1 MSTPTSST
9 PPSSGPGAPERPP
22 VHRGKRAV
30 AVVIALVIVGLLVG
44 GLYAFRNMR
53 DQAIAN
59 FFAGNKPPPTPVAVS
74 EARTQD
80 VPRYMSAIG
89 TLTASRQVTVAP
101 EVTGRVVEIA
111 FESGAVV
118 AAGAKLI
125 QMNDAIEQGELGAL
139 QAQAKLAAINL
150 DRARD
155 LRSRQAGP
163 QTNVDQYQAQLDEMN
178 ANIRKIQATIAQ
190 KLIRAPFAGDL
201 GIRQVNVGDYV
212 GAGTPIVTLTDLS
225 NLFVNFT
232 LPEQALPRLS
242 IGQKVRVMTDAF
254 PDRTF
259 DAVITTIEPQ
269 VTVDTRAIKVQATVE
284 NAERLIRPGMFAHIE
299 VVEPPKADA
308 LVVPE
313 TAVDYTVYGDSV
325 FVVHA
330 KTDGQGKEELTVS
343 RVPVKTGPR
352 HTNIVEILDGLK
364 PGDRVVVSG
373 QLKLSEGAAVAIADQ
388 NALAAPGTLPL
399 N

>member
-1 MSTPTSST
+1 MSTPTSSHS
-9 PPSSGPGAPERPP
+9 PSTGHGAPERPP
-22 VHRGKRAV
+22 VRRGARV
-30 AVVIALVIVGLLVG
+30 FAVVVALVIVGLLLG

-59 FFAGNKPPPTPVAVS
+59 FFAGNKPPPTPVAVA
-74 EARTQD
+74 EAHTET
-80 VPRYMSAIG
+80 VPRFMPAIG
-89 TLTASRQVTVAP
+89 SLTAIRQVTVAP
-101 EVTGRVVEIA
+101 EVAGRVVDIA
-111 FESGAVV
+111 FESGASV

-125 QMNDAIEQGELGAL
+125 QLNDAIEQADLGAL
-139 QAQAKLAAINL
+139 QAQAKLASINL
-150 DRARD
+150 ERARD

-178 ANIRKIQATIAQ
+178 ANIRKTQATIAQ

-212 GAGTPIVTLTDLS
+212 GPGNPIVTLTDLS
-225 NLFVNFT
+225 RLFVNFT

-242 IGQKVRVMTDAF
+242 IGQKVRVLTDAY
-254 PDRTF
+254 PGRTF

-269 VTVDTRAIKVQATVE
+269 VSTDTRAIKVQATVG
-284 NAERLIRPGMFAHIE
+284 NAEGLIRPGMFAHVE
-299 VVEPPKADA
+299 VVEPPQDGV
-308 LVVPE
+308 LVVPD
-313 TAVDYTVYGDSV
+313 TAVDYTVYGDSI

-330 KTDGQGKEELTVS
+330 KPGDGGKEELTVA

-352 HTNIVEILDGLK
+352 HAGTVEIQNGLK

-373 QLKLSEGAAVAIADQ
+373 QLKLSEGAAVSITDTNVLVPPAK
-388 NALAAPGTLPL
+388 LPL

>member
-9 PPSSGPGAPERPP
+9 PPSSGSPERRPAR
-22 VHRGKRAV
+22 RGARVFAV
-30 AVVIALVIVGLLVG
+30 IVALVIVGLLLG

-59 FFAGNKPPPTPVAVS
+59 FFAGNKPPPTPVAVA
-74 EARTQD
+74 EARTET
-80 VPRYMSAIG
+80 VPRFMSAIG
-89 TLTASRQVTVAP
+89 TLTARRQVTVAP
-101 EVTGRVVEIA
+101 EVAGRVVEIA
-111 FESGAVV
+111 FESGASVP
-118 AAGAKLI
+118 AGAKLI
-125 QMNDAIEQGELGAL
+125 QLNDAIEQGELGAL
-139 QAQAKLAAINL
+139 QAQAKLASINL

-178 ANIRKIQATIAQ
+178 ANIRKTQATIAQ

-212 GAGTPIVTLTDLS
+212 GPGMAIVTLTDLS
-225 NLFVNFT
+225 RLFVNFT

-242 IGQKVRVMTDAF
+242 IGQAVRVMTDAF
-254 PDRTF
+254 PGRNF

-269 VTVDTRAIKVQATVE
+269 VSTDTRAIKVQATVE
-284 NAERLIRPGMFAHIE
+284 NAERLILPGMFAHVE
-299 VVEPPKADA
+299 VVEPPQPNT

-325 FVVHA
+325 FVVRA
-330 KTDGQGKEELTVS
+330 KTDDQGKEALSVS

-352 HTNIVEILDGLK
+352 HTNMVEILDGLK

-373 QLKLSEGAAVAIADQ
+373 QLKLSEGAAVAIADK
-388 NALAAPGTLPL
+388 NALVTPGKLPL

>member
-1 MSTPTSST
+1 MSTPTSSHS
-9 PPSSGPGAPERPP
+9 PSTGHGAPERPP
-22 VHRGKRAV
+22 VRRGARV
-30 AVVIALVIVGLLVG
+30 FAVVVALVIVGLLLG

-59 FFAGNKPPPTPVAVS
+59 FFAGNKPPPTPVAVA
-74 EARTQD
+74 EAHTET
-80 VPRYMSAIG
+80 VPRFMSAIG
-89 TLTASRQVTVAP
+89 SLTAIRQVTVAP
-101 EVTGRVVEIA
+101 EVAGRVVDIA
-111 FESGAVV
+111 FESGASV

-125 QMNDAIEQGELGAL
+125 QLNDAIEQAELGAL
-139 QAQAKLAAINL
+139 QAQAKLASINL
-150 DRARD
+150 ERARD

-178 ANIRKIQATIAQ
+178 ANIRKTQATIAQ
-190 KLIRAPFAGDL
+190 KLIRAPFGGDL

-212 GAGTPIVTLTDLS
+212 GPGNPIVTLTDLS
-225 NLFVNFT
+225 RLFVNFT

-242 IGQKVRVMTDAF
+242 IGQKVRVLTDAY
-254 PDRTF
+254 PGRNF
-259 DAVITTIEPQ
+259 DATITTVEPQ
-269 VTVDTRAIKVQATVE
+269 VSTDTRAIKVQATVG
-284 NAERLIRPGMFAHIE
+284 NAEGLIRPGMFAHVE
-299 VVEPPKADA
+299 VVEPPQAGV
-308 LVVPE
+308 LVVPD

-330 KTDGQGKEELTVS
+330 KAGDGGKEELTVA

-352 HTNIVEILDGLK
+352 HAGTVEIQNGLK

-373 QLKLSEGAAVAIADQ
+373 QLKLSEGAAVSITDKNVLVPPAK
-388 NALAAPGTLPL
+388 LPL

>member
-1 MSTPTSST
+1 MSTPTSNPS
-9 PPSSGPGAPERPP
+9 PSSGHGAPERPP
-22 VHRGKRAV
+22 VRRGARV
-30 AVVIALVIVGLLVG
+30 FAVVVALVIVGLLLG

-59 FFAGNKPPPTPVAVS
+59 FFAGNKPPPTPVAVA
-74 EARTQD
+74 EVRTET
-80 VPRYMSAIG
+80 VPRFMSAIG
-89 TLTASRQVTVAP
+89 TLTAIRQVTVAP
-101 EVTGRVVEIA
+101 EVAGRVVEIA
-111 FESGAVV
+111 FESGASV

-125 QMNDAIEQGELGAL
+125 QLNDAIEQAELGAL
-139 QAQAKLAAINL
+139 QAQAKLASINL

-178 ANIRKIQATIAQ
+178 ANIRKTQATIAQ
-190 KLIRAPFAGDL
+190 KLIRAPFGGDL

-212 GAGTPIVTLTDLS
+212 GPGNPIVTLTDLS
-225 NLFVNFT
+225 RLFVNFS

-242 IGQKVRVMTDAF
+242 IGQKVRVLTDAF
-254 PDRTF
+254 PGRTF
-259 DAVITTIEPQ
+259 DAVITTVEPQ
-269 VTVDTRAIKVQATVE
+269 VSTDTRAIKVQATVG
-284 NAERLIRPGMFAHIE
+284 NAEGLIRPGMFAHVE
-299 VVEPPKADA
+299 VVEPPKPGV
-308 LVVPE
+308 LVVPD

-330 KTDGQGKEELTVS
+330 KAGDGGKEALTVA

-352 HTNIVEILDGLK
+352 HVGIVEILDGLK
-364 PGDRVVVSG
+364 PGERVVVSG
-373 QLKLSEGAAVAIADQ
+373 QLKLSEGAAVSIADK
-388 NALAAPGTLPL
+388 NVLVPPAKLPL

>member
-9 PPSSGPGAPERPP
+9 PPSSGSPERRPAR
-22 VHRGKRAV
+22 RGARVFAV
-30 AVVIALVIVGLLVG
+30 IVALVIVGLLLG

-59 FFAGNKPPPTPVAVS
+59 FFAGNKPPPTPVAVA
-74 EARTQD
+74 EARTET
-80 VPRYMSAIG
+80 VPRFMSAIG
-89 TLTASRQVTVAP
+89 TLTARRQVTVAP
-101 EVTGRVVEIA
+101 EVAGRVVEIA
-111 FESGAVV
+111 FESGASVP
-118 AAGAKLI
+118 AGAKLI
-125 QMNDAIEQGELGAL
+125 QLNDAIEQGELGAL
-139 QAQAKLAAINL
+139 QAQAKLASINL

-178 ANIRKIQATIAQ
+178 ANIRKTQATIAQ

-212 GAGTPIVTLTDLS
+212 GPGMAIVTLTDLS
-225 NLFVNFT
+225 RLFVNFT

-242 IGQKVRVMTDAF
+242 IGQAVRVMTDAF
-254 PDRTF
+254 PGRNF

-269 VTVDTRAIKVQATVE
+269 VTTDTRTIKVQATVE
-284 NAERLIRPGMFAHIE
+284 NAERLIRPGMFAHVE
-299 VVEPPKADA
+299 VVEPPQPDT

-330 KTDGQGKEELTVS
+330 KTDAQGKETLSVS

-352 HTNIVEILDGLK
+352 HTNMVEILDGLK

-373 QLKLSEGAAVAIADQ
+373 QLKLSEGAAVAIADK
-388 NALAAPGTLPL
+388 NALVPPGKLPL

>member
-1 MSTPTSST
+1 VSTPTSST
-9 PPSSGPGAPERPP
+9 SPSSGPGAPERPP

-59 FFAGNKPPPTPVAVS
+59 FFAGNKPPPTPVAVA
-74 EARTQD
+74 EAKTQD

-225 NLFVNFT
+225 NLFANFT